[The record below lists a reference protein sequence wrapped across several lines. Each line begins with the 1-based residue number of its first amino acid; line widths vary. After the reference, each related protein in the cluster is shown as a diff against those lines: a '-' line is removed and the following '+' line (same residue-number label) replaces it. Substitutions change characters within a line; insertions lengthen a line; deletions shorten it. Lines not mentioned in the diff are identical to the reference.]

1 MSMRSLLVL
10 SLIGCLPEE
19 VLRELAAAQEK
30 AKRCP
35 CLPEVRDQQ
44 PAVDGRCWNCGK
56 PVGP

>member
-10 SLIGCLPEE
+10 SLIASLPEE
-19 VLRELAAAQEK
+19 ILRELAATQEK

-44 PAVDGRCWNCGK
+44 PAVDGKCWNCGK